1 MNCYLLV
8 ADVLGF
14 SNIVSNL
21 EHGELDKRISTWIG
35 LVEAIKTEAGV
46 DKMQLISDTLFV
58 QEEDSREGLE
68 RLLRFSR
75 SLLER
80 GIENSFLIRGAI
92 THGEVTWGVLSYG
105 KPVIEAN
112 RIERSLDWIGIA
124 CSPDLP
130 GAEAL
135 WSWELLCVYPAPKK
149 AGIVQLGPVVVWS
162 VPEPDE
168 LLKKFVGGGLY
179 KGCDEIPWKHW
190 SKVERT
196 TLFAT
201 YVHHAHQ
208 LNLAPGKFTYKTP
221 THFIGALKQFFVT
234 S

>member
-21 EHGELDKRISTWIG
+21 KHGELDKRIPTWIG

-46 DKMQLISDTLFV
+46 EKMQLISDTLFV

-80 GIENSFLIRGAI
+80 GIEQSFPIRGAI
-92 THGEVTWGVLSYG
+92 THGEVTWGALTYG
-105 KPVIEAN
+105 KPVIEAH

-124 CSPDLP
+124 CSPHLP
-130 GAEAL
+130 VAEAL

-149 AGIVQLGPVVVWS
+149 AGIVQLMPVVVWS

-168 LLKKFVGGGLY
+168 LLKKSIGGGLY
-179 KGCDEIPWKHW
+179 KAGAKLHW
-190 SKVERT
+190 ENLSKIEGT

-208 LNLAPGKFTYKTP
+208 SNWDPRKFAYNSP
-221 THFIGALKQFFVT
+221 ALFIGTLKQPLGT

>member
-1 MNCYLLV
+1 MSCYLLV

-14 SNIVSNL
+14 SKIVSNL
-21 EHGELDKRISTWIG
+21 QHGELNERIPTWIG
-35 LVEAIKTEAGV
+35 LAEDIKTKSRIG
-46 DKMQLISDTLFV
+46 KMQLISDTLFV

-80 GIENSFLIRGAI
+80 GIEQSFPIRGAI
-92 THGEVTWGVLSYG
+92 THGEVTWGALTYG
-105 KPVIEAN
+105 KPVIEAH

-124 CSPDLP
+124 CSPHLP

-135 WSWELLCVYPAPKK
+135 WSWELLCAYPAPKK
-149 AGIVQLGPVVVWS
+149 AGIVQLGPVVVWN

-168 LLKKFVGGGLY
+168 LQEKSIGGGLY
-179 KGCDEIPWKHW
+179 KRGDNIPWAHS
-190 SKVERT
+190 SKLERT

-208 LNLAPGKFTYKTP
+208 LNWDPRKFAYKSP
-221 THFIGALKQFFVT
+221 THFIGTLKPPLGT

>member
-21 EHGELDKRISTWIG
+21 QHGELNERISTWIDLAKDIKSKSG
-35 LVEAIKTEAGV
+35 VEKI
-46 DKMQLISDTLFV
+46 QLISDTLFV
-58 QEEDSREGLE
+58 QEEGSREGLE

-80 GIENSFLIRGAI
+80 GIEHSFPIRGAI
-92 THGEVTWGVLSYG
+92 THGEVTWSDLTYG
-105 KPVIEAN
+105 KPVIEAHH
-112 RIERSLDWIGIA
+112 IERSLDWIGIA
-124 CSPDLP
+124 CSPRLP

-149 AGIVQLGPVVVWS
+149 AGIVQLVPVVVWS

-168 LLKKFVGGGLY
+168 LQKKFIGGGL
-179 KGCDEIPWKHW
+179 KKAGDEIPWKHW
-190 SKVERT
+190 AKVERT

-208 LNLAPGKFTYKTP
+208 LNWAPGKFTYKTP
-221 THFIGALKQFFVT
+221 AHFIGALKQPLGT